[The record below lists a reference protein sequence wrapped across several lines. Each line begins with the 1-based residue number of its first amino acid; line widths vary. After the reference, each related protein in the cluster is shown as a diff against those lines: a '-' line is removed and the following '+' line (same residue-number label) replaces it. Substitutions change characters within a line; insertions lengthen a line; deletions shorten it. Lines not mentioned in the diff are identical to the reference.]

1 MLKTD
6 QVCGPCNN
14 FFELCSLHIYLQFL
28 LFILNLENVLSIKT
42 HSQREM
48 MTVIYILWTGTSE
61 IPLRVLELENL
72 YRWGLPVEIV
82 LSGITTEP
90 VTEDKTHAPLL
101 PGFP

>member
-14 FFELCSLHIYLQFL
+14 FLAMFTSYIFLFL

-48 MTVIYILWTGTSE
+48 MTVIYIVDRY
-61 IPLRVLELENL
+61 LRNTPQ
-72 YRWGLPVEIV
+72 GP
-82 LSGITTEP
+82 
-90 VTEDKTHAPLL
+90 
-101 PGFP
+101 